1 MIKRNGDNVFVIAS
15 SNNQCQ
21 GKSAVSLC
29 PAAATRIPRATA
41 ARMTQPDAQQNT
53 KEANIALSTYVE
65 KWKNRYEEAE
75 RKHKAYLLKSE
86 KGVYYSIQQQF
97 TSCSKIFTSSHFF
110 CGQLY
115 LRMPVQFWVVSY
127 ANEIANENPQSR
139 ICQIMR
145 ITCCL
150 WPLYIHETC
159 LILYQASGDKS
170 FNFMQEGTFYPLKKN
185 LK

>member
-1 MIKRNGDNVFVIAS
+1 MDAKMIKRNGDNVFVIAS

-86 KGVYYSIQQQF
+86 KGVYYSI
-97 TSCSKIFTSSHFF
+97 
-110 CGQLY
+110 
-115 LRMPVQFWVVSY
+115 
-127 ANEIANENPQSR
+127 
-139 ICQIMR
+139 
-145 ITCCL
+145 
-150 WPLYIHETC
+150 
-159 LILYQASGDKS
+159 
-170 FNFMQEGTFYPLKKN
+170 
-185 LK
+185 